1 MLRMAP
7 GSTLSEVRALRA
19 PRMYMYAETRG
30 PGGQGC
36 LGVVPES
43 ASIANRVF
51 ASFLARQPPARSDP
65 LPPQPTRLEDA
76 LQRLADIVNDPE
88 IASRDASSPM
98 AFTCVSPAIVRRRT
112 QIYAQAAAGHRG
124 AFSPLDNHGRPKR
137 KYVVQNSF
145 YRFNNNNNNNN
156 KPGCP
161 CHLTDPR
168 RAIRDSDTQNGYRK
182 SGSRLT
188 EIGCPTQVCED

>member
-145 YRFNNNNNNNN
+145 YRFLIIIITINLDV
-156 KPGCP
+156 
-161 CHLTDPR
+161 HVTSLI
-168 RAIRDSDTQNGYRK
+168 RAAPFAIQILRTGTGRVVRD
-182 SGSRLT
+182 
-188 EIGCPTQVCED
+188 

>member
-1 MLRMAP
+1 MAL
-7 GSTLSEVRALRA
+7 GSTLSEVRAFGGT
-19 PRMYMYAETRG
+19 PSMYMHTETRD

-76 LQRLADIVNDPE
+76 LQRLADIVSDPE

-98 AFTCVSPAIVRRRT
+98 AFTCVSPAVVRRRT

-137 KYVVQNSF
+137 KYVVRNSF
-145 YRFNNNNNNNN
+145 YRFYLLKKNLDVHVTSL
-156 KPGCP
+156 PWVI
-161 CHLTDPR
+161 
-168 RAIRDSDTQNGYRK
+168 RAPPFAIQILRTGTGRVVRD
-182 SGSRLT
+182 
-188 EIGCPTQVCED
+188 

>member
-1 MLRMAP
+1 MPHRGHGAFIKQEQLVNAKDGAR
-7 GSTLSEVRALRA
+7 LYFVRGALRA

-65 LPPQPTRLEDA
+65 LPLQPTRLEDA

-88 IASRDASSPM
+88 IASRDSIY
-98 AFTCVSPAIVRRRT
+98 TGVR
-112 QIYAQAAAGHRG
+112 
-124 AFSPLDNHGRPKR
+124 
-137 KYVVQNSF
+137 
-145 YRFNNNNNNNN
+145 
-156 KPGCP
+156 
-161 CHLTDPR
+161 
-168 RAIRDSDTQNGYRK
+168 
-182 SGSRLT
+182 
-188 EIGCPTQVCED
+188 